1 MGLENVTYVAD
12 LVSSNPLGSDPK
24 GQGDDHIRNIKKAL
38 GNTFPG
44 ASRGFIL
51 TKAAELSDATT
62 EESASR
68 ALVTADHGKFIPVA
82 VAAGSVTLTLPDPTV
97 VGTGWQVGFI
107 RKDGGA
113 NTLTI
118 ARFGAELINYVASS
132 IRIDIQYESLIL
144 RTDGTNWFIVAS
156 NQYGESNT
164 KTTGTST
171 AYAFSA
177 ARNIAAAISDGVKL
191 LVDFHVTCGAAP
203 TLNVDSSGA
212 KPLIWA
218 DGTAIAAGDIPIG
231 AKVRVVYD
239 GVSWQVL
246 SPTRTLASGASASL
260 LDEDDMASNSATSVA
275 SQQSIVAYI
284 AANKPALRGHIDGLI
299 LSNNVTDALKDIDI
313 AAGEAADGTATALMV
328 LASALTKKLDAS
340 WAVGTDQ
347 GALDGTES
355 VAGTPDA
362 STWYHIW
369 LIRRPDTG
377 VVDVLASES
386 ATSPT
391 MPTNY
396 TQKRRI
402 GAVLFDATPDI
413 LAFFQD
419 GDHFNWDAPTAVND
433 TTDHS
438 ASRQTAT
445 LDTPLGIKTKALLRV
460 TTGATTV
467 PHGVLLTPLDIPD
480 VAPATA
486 GAPGVTAL
494 GVDNGTTLRGAS
506 ETVVRTNTSSQIG
519 YRSTGSTVDTTII
532 TYGWIDPRGRNA

>member
-1 MGLENVTYVAD
+1 MGLESVTYVAD

-191 LVDFHVTCGAAP
+191 LVDFHVTCGATP

-246 SPTRTLASGASASL
+246 SPTRALASGASAPL
-260 LDEDDMASNSATSVA
+260 LDEDDMASNSSTSAA
-275 SQQSIVAYI
+275 SQQSIVAYV
-284 AANKPALRGHIDGLI
+284 ASNAGLRGHIDGLT
-299 LSNNVTDALKDIDI
+299 LSNNSTDALKDIDI
-313 AAGEAADGTATALMV
+313 AVGEAADGTATALMV

-340 WAVGTDQ
+340 WAVGTNQ

-369 LIRRPDTG
+369 LIRRPDNG

-386 ATSPT
+386 ATAPT

-413 LAFFQD
+413 IPFLQH
-419 GDHFNWDAPTAVND
+419 GDTFKWQTRIKDVD
-433 TTDHS
+433 ITTGS
-438 ASRQTAT
+438 VTRVLGT
-445 LDTPLGIKTKALLRV
+445 LSTPLGIVTEVNMRV
-460 TTGATTV
+460 MYQYNSGQQDVIITDGDGADVGPTV
-467 PHGVLLTPLDIPD
+467 NNQDLHSDSGQS
-480 VAPATA
+480 
-486 GAPGVTAL
+486 GAHANAEMSRL
-494 GVDNGTTLRGAS
+494 
-506 ETVVRTNTSSQIG
+506 TNTSSQVG
-519 YRSTGSTVDTTII
+519 YRMSSTALTADGFQISTL
-532 TYGWIDPRGRNA
+532 GWIDPRGRNA